1 VNKINP
7 ITNIIIVGVKVPE
20 SGVLGAAEE
29 VAVFAVD
36 VAFGVAL
43 DVAFGVDE
51 TLGVGVRDAE
61 EDAS

>member
-1 VNKINP
+1 MNM
-7 ITNIIIVGVKVPE
+7 IIVGVKVPE

-29 VAVFAVD
+29 VAAFGVEVAFD
-36 VAFGVAL
+36 VELAFGVAL
-43 DVAFGVDE
+43 DDAFGVEE